1 MPLKLLFNKNWNLME
16 TTDIYT
22 EQRPWGYFTILA
34 EGNGYKVKKILINP
48 NQRLSLQKHMHR
60 AEQWIVA
67 EGSPYIV
74 SDELAKTYNVGD
86 NVFIAREAVHRIEN
100 RSNAPA
106 VVIEVQIGSYLGE
119 DDIIR
124 LEDDYKR

>member
-1 MPLKLLFNKNWNLME
+1 ME
-16 TTDIYT
+16 ATGIYT
-22 EQRPWGYFTILA
+22 EQRPWGYFTILL
-34 EGNGYKVKKILINP
+34 EDNGYKVKKILVNP

-60 AEQWIVA
+60 AEQWIVV

-74 SDELAKTYNVGD
+74 NGDAGTTYKVGD
-86 NVFIAREAVHRIEN
+86 NIFIACGAVHRIEN

-106 VVIEVQIGSYLGE
+106 VVIEVQIGDYLAE
-119 DDIIR
+119 DDIVR

>member
-1 MPLKLLFNKNWNLME
+1 ME
-16 TTDIYT
+16 TTNLYT

-34 EGNGYKVKKILINP
+34 EGNGYKVKKILVYP
-48 NQRLSLQKHMHR
+48 NQRLSLQKHIQR

-74 SDELAKTYNVGD
+74 NDNSAKTYKVGD
-86 NVFIAREAVHRIEN
+86 NIFIPHGAVHRIEN
-100 RSNAPA
+100 RSEVPA
-106 VVIEVQIGSYLGE
+106 IVIEVQIGSYLGE